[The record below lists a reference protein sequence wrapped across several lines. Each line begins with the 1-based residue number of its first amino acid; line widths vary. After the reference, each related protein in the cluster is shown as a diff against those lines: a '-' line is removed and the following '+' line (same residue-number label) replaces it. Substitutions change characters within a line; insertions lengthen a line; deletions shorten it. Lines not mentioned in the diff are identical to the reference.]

1 MLKYLPARRHAGAL
15 IVVAGLAMAPGAVQA
30 GADGLEWGLGYKAD
44 LISRLDGARR
54 LQGLDHL
61 ELTLS
66 VDGDKALG
74 WPGTSAYV
82 QVISNHGGKPA
93 LHHDRLPHGLDNIET
108 PYGANTTKVFQA
120 WVQWAD
126 GTGRWSTRAGLL
138 DLNAE
143 FYVTET
149 SAMFI
154 HPTFGMAAEIAGT
167 GKNGPSS
174 FPTTSVGLRLKLRP
188 SEHAYLQVIG
198 LDGVPGD
205 PGNPRGTHIQFNRGD
220 GVLWVTEAGMARP
233 AGALGLFKYAV
244 GAWRYT
250 NRFAD
255 LVDTDAAGD
264 PSMRVTWGAYVLAE
278 SELWRRD
285 ERSLAGFLRLGRS
298 DGNTNPFD
306 RALGAGVVW
315 SGLLQAPDEDGQAD
329 QLGLALAVERN
340 GAKYRAASGNPL
352 VYEKSLELGYRF
364 RVARGL
370 HLQPFVQY
378 LIGHGA
384 ESAQDR
390 AWYGGVRLQVAI

>member
-1 MLKYLPARRHAGAL
+1 MERILPARRHAGAV
-15 IVVAGLAMAPGAVQA
+15 IVFAGLAMAPGAVPA
-30 GADGLEWGLGYKAD
+30 GQDGLDWGLGYKAD
-44 LISRLDGARR
+44 LISRLDRTRR
-54 LQGLDHL
+54 VHGLDHL

-74 WPGTSAYV
+74 WPGISAHV

-93 LHHDRLPHGLDNIET
+93 LRDQRLPHGLDNIET
-108 PYGANTTKVFQA
+108 PYGANTTKMFQA

-126 GTGRWSTRAGLL
+126 GTGRWSARAGLL

-143 FYVTET
+143 FYATET
-149 SAMFI
+149 SALFI

-174 FPTTSVGLRLKLRP
+174 FPTTSMGLRLKLQP

-220 GVLWVTEAGMARP
+220 GVLWVAEAGVARP
-233 AGALGLFKYAV
+233 AGADGLFKYAF

-255 LVDTDAAGD
+255 LVDTDAAGS
-264 PSMRVTWGAYVLAE
+264 PSMRLTWGAYVLAE
-278 SELWRRD
+278 SELWRRG
-285 ERSLAGFLRLGRS
+285 ERSLAGFLRLGRT
-298 DGNTNPFD
+298 DGHSSQFD
-306 RALGAGVVW
+306 RALGTGVVW
-315 SGLLQAPDEDGQAD
+315 SGLWQAPDEDGQAD

-352 VYEKSLELGYRF
+352 VFEKSLELGYRF

-378 LIGHGA
+378 LMNHGA
-384 ESAQDR
+384 DRAQDR
-390 AWYGGVRLQVAI
+390 AWYGGMRLQVAL